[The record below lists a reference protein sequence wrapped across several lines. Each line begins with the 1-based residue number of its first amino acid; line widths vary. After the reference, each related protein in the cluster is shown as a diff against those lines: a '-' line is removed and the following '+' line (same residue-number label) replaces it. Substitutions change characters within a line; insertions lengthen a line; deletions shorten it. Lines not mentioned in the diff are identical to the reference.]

1 MTPNTL
7 GNGEI
12 IKIDPPEGELPT
24 EMQGYVAREPVAY
37 DGETIPTTEPMPD
50 PSEPTHP
57 GFEEA
62 LGAVRATMPT
72 EKRQLNFTVNVV
84 GLDKNSL
91 SEPFLNSMLARL
103 SNDNNG
109 VTEGEVTITATPS
122 ANLTNAF
129 SLKIELN
136 GEFFGN
142 LLATQNPET
151 DKYEFVTP

>member
-103 SNDNNG
+103 SNDNG
-109 VTEGEVTITATPS
+109 AGKSRRGIQCVFRSG
-122 ANLTNAF
+122 
-129 SLKIELN
+129 
-136 GEFFGN
+136 
-142 LLATQNPET
+142 TQHT
-151 DKYEFVTP
+151 GTSRHIARAQHSRHQSHR